1 MSFDITPI
9 VTLSLPAGR
18 QGFSKGENLMR
29 TDILI
34 VICVLREP
42 QQDNKK
48 SPANAGLFSI
58 NRNANYFTFTN
69 STSNSKVAL
78 AGITGG

>member
-34 VICVLREP
+34 VICVIREP

-48 SPANAGLFSI
+48 SPAIARLYI
-58 NRNANYFTFTN
+58 NRNVNYFTFTN